1 MNNISFQYPTWYI
14 FLCIA
19 LGIVFALALYFRD
32 RRFRD
37 QSKQLNWGLGILRAI
52 LVTFLSALLLSP
64 LLKSLITETQKPVV
78 VVAQDVSESVATEMS
93 AEELDNY
100 KRNLQQLSTDLSEE
114 YDLVEYSFGNEV
126 REGIDTAFQDKQS
139 NLSEM
144 LTTIYDLYGGQNLGA
159 VVLASDGIYNEG
171 SNPIYT
177 GTKLNAPIYTVAL
190 GDTIPKRDLV
200 VKRTFHN
207 KIAYLGD
214 RFAVQIDIA
223 AQNCTGQNTNLVV
236 SKIVNGNSTTL
247 QTIPISINQEDF
259 FTTREV
265 VIEANQAGVQ
275 RYRITLS
282 TVNGEASRNN
292 NVKDFFVEVLDAR
305 QKILILANAPHPDLT
320 AIKQTLTSNKNYDL
334 KTAYITDLQENIR
347 EFDFVVLHQLPSKT
361 NAATNVLNTLNNEKI
376 SHLFIVGAQ
385 SNLPAFNKA
394 QPLLTIRG
402 DGRNTDFVQGI
413 VQNDFNLFTIDEEL
427 KQEIRQFPPLIAPFG
442 EYRANPNASVL
453 LRQQIGRVDTDRPLL
468 LLGENAGMKVAALA
482 AEGLWK
488 WRLFDYL
495 QNDSHDLFDE
505 LIGKTVQYISLK
517 EDKRRFRV
525 NLDKNIFDENET
537 VAFGAE
543 LYNQSYEL
551 VNDADVRMVVTSND
565 GKNYDYVFNKTDRA
579 YSLNAG
585 ILPVG
590 NYSFNS
596 STAFNGQ
603 QLTYQGQFSIQP
615 IQLELYETTANHNI
629 LRILSEDYG
638 GELVFADQLGSL
650 VERIQS
656 KGNVKPVIYQ
666 TAQTRSVINLKW
678 IFFLLLGLLTLEWFL
693 RRYFGAY

>member
-14 FLCIA
+14 FLCVA

-37 QSKQLNWGLGILRAI
+37 QSKQLNWGLGILRGV

-64 LLKSLITETQKPVV
+64 LLKSLLTETQKPVV
-78 VVAQDVSESVATEMS
+78 VIAQDVSESVASEMS
-93 AEELDNY
+93 AEELATY
-100 KRNLQQLSTDLSEE
+100 QQNLQQLSTDLAEE
-114 YDLVEYSFGNEV
+114 YDLVEYSFGEEV
-126 REGIDTAFQDKQS
+126 REGIDTVFQDKQS
-139 NLSEM
+139 NLSEV

-177 GTKLNAPIYTVAL
+177 GTKLNAPIYTIAL

-200 VKRTFHN
+200 VKRAFHN
-207 KIAYLGD
+207 KIAYLND
-214 RFAVQIDIA
+214 RFAVQIDVA

-247 QTIPISINQEDF
+247 QTIPISINQDNF
-259 FTTREV
+259 FTTREII
-265 VIEANQAGVQ
+265 IEADQAGVQ
-275 RYRITLS
+275 RYRIALS
-282 TVNGEASRNN
+282 TVSGEASRSN

-320 AIKQTLTSNKNYDL
+320 AIKQTLEVNKNYDL
-334 KTAYITDLQENIR
+334 TTAYITDLQENIR
-347 EFDFVVLHQLPSKT
+347 EFDFVVLHQLPSKS
-361 NAATNVLNTLNNEKI
+361 NAATNVLNTLKNENI
-376 SHLFIVGAQ
+376 SHLFVVGAQ

-394 QPLLTIRG
+394 QPLLSIRG

-413 VQNDFNLFTIDEEL
+413 VQNDFNLFTLNEEL
-427 KQEIRQFPPLIAPFG
+427 KQAVRQFPPLIAPFG
-442 EYRANPNASVL
+442 EYRANPNASIL
-453 LRQQIGRVDTDRPLL
+453 LRQQIGRVDTERPLF
-468 LLGENAGMKVAALA
+468 LLGEVAGAKVGVLA

-495 QNDSHDLFDE
+495 QNNNHDLFNE

-537 VAFGAE
+537 VVFGAE

-551 VNDADVRMVVTSND
+551 VNDADVKMVITSND

-590 NYSFNS
+590 NYSFNA
-596 STAFNGQ
+596 STTFNGQ
-603 QLTYQGQFSIQP
+603 QLTYQGQFSVQP
-615 IQLELYETTANHNI
+615 IQLELYETTANYNI

-638 GELVFADQLGSL
+638 GELLFADQVGDLAT
-650 VERIQS
+650 RIQS